1 MGNACYSK
9 NQIFFNGLKIISTY
23 EQRGTQIFFFKGGFL
38 QMDAGRDAAADLKKS
53 FLHQNL
59 TQFPRHSSL
68 RLNMY

>member
-1 MGNACYSK
+1 
-9 NQIFFNGLKIISTY
+9 
-23 EQRGTQIFFFKGGFL
+23 
-38 QMDAGRDAAADLKKS
+38 MDAGRDAAADLKRS